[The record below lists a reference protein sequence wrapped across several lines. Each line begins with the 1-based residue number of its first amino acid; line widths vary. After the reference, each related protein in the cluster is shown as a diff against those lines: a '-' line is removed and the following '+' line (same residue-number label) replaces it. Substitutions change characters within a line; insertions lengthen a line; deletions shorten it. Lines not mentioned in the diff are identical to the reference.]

1 VKTESDVWE
10 PEGPYFGSNDSPR
23 LFERL
28 GMKPREAAAEENVGF
43 WSLLSPL
50 KTNLYNFILK
60 SLNFAIDADDVYQ
73 ETVLHGF
80 QYIASF
86 RRDADFRAW
95 IFSIAHNE
103 IKRHFRRSRM
113 RIEAIVT
120 NIPLIS
126 VPQEE
131 KTLIQE
137 IHSYAS
143 GLRPREREVFFLFYD
158 SGFSISEIGEITNL
172 KSGYIKLLLHQARAY
187 LKTKLGVSH
196 D

>member
-1 VKTESDVWE
+1 
-10 PEGPYFGSNDSPR
+10 
-23 LFERL
+23 
-28 GMKPREAAAEENVGF
+28 MKPREAFAEENSGF
-43 WSLLSPL
+43 WSFLSPL

-60 SLNFAIDADDVYQ
+60 SLNFATDADDVYQ

-80 QYIASF
+80 QYFASF

-103 IKRHFRRSRM
+103 IKRHFKRTRKQ
-113 RIEAIVT
+113 IDVGAAK
-120 NIPLIS
+120 IPLMS

-131 KTLIQE
+131 KTLVQE
-137 IHSYAS
+137 IYSYAS
-143 GLRPREREVFFLFYD
+143 GLKPLECEVFFLFYE
-158 SGFSISEIGEITNL
+158 SGFAISEIEEITNL
-172 KSGYIKLLLHQARAY
+172 KSGYIKLLLHQARTN